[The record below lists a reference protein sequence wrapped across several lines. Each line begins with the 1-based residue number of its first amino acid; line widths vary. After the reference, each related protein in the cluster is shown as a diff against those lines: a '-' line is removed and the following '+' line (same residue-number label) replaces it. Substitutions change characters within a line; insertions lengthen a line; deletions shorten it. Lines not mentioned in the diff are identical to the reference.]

1 MTVLKSLTEHN
12 MAAKVRIIA
21 TGEIMDFAPNSLVAV
36 HRPDTPDTDEYE
48 YPIGEVEII
57 ADGCDNN
64 TRIEFAKAA
73 MQSLLLRGGMANER
87 LARRSFEIADAMM
100 KHLT

>member
-1 MTVLKSLTEHN
+1 M
-12 MAAKVRIIA
+12 AKVRIIA
-21 TGEIMDFAPNSLVAV
+21 TNEIMDFAPNSLVAV

-48 YPIGEVEII
+48 YSINEVEII
-57 ADGCDNN
+57 PDETNN
-64 TRIEFAKAA
+64 DRVEFAKAA

-87 LARRSFEIADAMM
+87 LAKRSFEIADAMM

>member
-1 MTVLKSLTEHN
+1 MTVLKSYMQHK

-36 HRPDTPDTDEYE
+36 HRPDTPDADEYE

-57 ADGCDNN
+57 PDETN
-64 TRIEFAKAA
+64 TERIEFAKAA
-73 MQSLLLRGGMANER
+73 MQSLILRGGIANER
-87 LARRSFEIADAMM
+87 LAKRAFEIADTMVE
-100 KHLT
+100 HLKK

>member
-1 MTVLKSLTEHN
+1 MTVLKALKEHN
-12 MAAKVRIIA
+12 MAVKVRIIE

-36 HRPDTPDTDEYE
+36 HRPDTPDSDELE
-48 YPIGEVEII
+48 YSIEDVEII